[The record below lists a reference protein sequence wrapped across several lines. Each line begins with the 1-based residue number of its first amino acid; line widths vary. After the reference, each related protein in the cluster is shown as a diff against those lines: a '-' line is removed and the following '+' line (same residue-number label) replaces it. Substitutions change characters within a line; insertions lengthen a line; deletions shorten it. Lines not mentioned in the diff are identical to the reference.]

1 MTALV
6 IIAAIALVLTWAASR
21 DRHPCPH
28 PHVEQ
33 VDDWA
38 WVCTSCDEVLEEV
51 AKEVDNFKAFEKDT
65 MGSFA
70 AYVRSLKR

>member
-6 IIAAIALVLTWAASR
+6 IITAIALAFTWAASR

-33 VDDWA
+33 IDDWA

-51 AKEVDNFKAFEKDT
+51 DP
-65 MGSFA
+65 
-70 AYVRSLKR
+70 

>member
-6 IIAAIALVLTWAASR
+6 LITAIAALFTIAALFS
-21 DRHPCPH
+21 RHPCPH

-33 VDDWA
+33 IDDWA

-51 AKEVDNFKAFEKDT
+51 DP
-65 MGSFA
+65 
-70 AYVRSLKR
+70 